1 MEKILKL
8 KNLELSQDKYY
19 YFCAAGLGDTF
30 LTCGFLKKLKEKLN
44 SDICLLIKKSH
55 KVIMDMYNISDYIIV
70 DYNDIDLKKLSDKSI
85 TPQKGKIYLAHPAF
99 HKELWGFFEGIYY
112 QTSTI
117 PFLDWFKTFLGLE
130 DNIELELP
138 EKTPQL
144 SDDFKERLNKIAPL
158 DKIVLFIP
166 DATSM
171 KPLLPS
177 YWKDLAKDLKN
188 QGYYIITNA
197 VNKKDCI
204 EATQYLNMTVE
215 EVVALALNC
224 AKVYSLRNG
233 LCDLIYSKGKDL
245 TVLYPTH
252 NAAYIFSLNKMFKR
266 HDINEQIVLNLTR
279 RNKSIKLFGSIP
291 LFDIERMGLDTKI
304 KVFGHT
310 ILKIKDGL

>member
-55 KVIMDMYNISDYIIV
+55 KVIMDMYNISDYILV
-70 DYNDIDLKKLSDKSI
+70 DYNDIDLKKLSDKCL
-85 TPQKGKIYLAHPAF
+85 TPQEGKIYLAHPAF
-99 HKELWGFFEGIYY
+99 HKELWEFFEGIYY
-112 QTSTI
+112 QTSTV
-117 PFLDWFKTFLGLE
+117 PFLDWFKAFLGLE
-130 DNIELELP
+130 NNIELELP
-138 EKTPQL
+138 EKTPDL
-144 SDDFKERLNKIAPL
+144 TKDFNERLNLIAPL

-171 KPLLPS
+171 KPLPS
-177 YWKDLAKDLKN
+177 SHWAQLTTDLKN
-188 QGYYIITNA
+188 QGYHIITNVSDA
-197 VNKKDCI
+197 KNCLKG
-204 EATQYLNMTVE
+204 TQYIDMTVE

-245 TVLYPTH
+245 TVFYPTH

-266 HDINEQIVLNLTR
+266 HDINEQIVLNLTH

-310 ILKIKDGL
+310 ILKIRDGL